1 MACAARCA
9 AALTCR
15 RGGRTGARAAGAR
28 EGGGGGGSRPHG
40 HRDVGAAGGG
50 VGCACGVWRGLEG
63 VAVMIDARVTPRP
76 QSPVAA
82 ESVSRCVRSAHL
94 VDLMQGATDGP
105 IPQFELSSDEPAEH
119 K

>member
-1 MACAARCA
+1 
-9 AALTCR
+9 
-15 RGGRTGARAAGAR
+15 
-28 EGGGGGGSRPHG
+28 
-40 HRDVGAAGGG
+40 
-50 VGCACGVWRGLEG
+50 
-63 VAVMIDARVTPRP
+63 MIDARVTPRP